1 MLTEPWAY
9 AFFRTGF
16 VAAVVSGALCGLVG
30 VFVVLRRMSYMG
42 HGLSHA
48 VLGGAVASYVIGV
61 NVYLGAGLWGL
72 VTALLIDAVARRRKI
87 GADAAIGT
95 ITIASFAVGVALISR
110 TRRFSRNFEAVLFG
124 NILGVTHGD
133 VLVLVV
139 AFVLAVV
146 VIVVAYRGLLFSTF
160 DPDVAAASG
169 VRVRRYE
176 TLLALV
182 LAVTIISTMRVLG
195 ITLIAGIL
203 VIPAVVARLS
213 TDRFSRL
220 LVLATVVGAACGA
233 IGMYVSYFADVSSGA
248 TIVLVSAVLFA
259 LAWGRDA
266 LRGRGARAA
275 LLGDVGH

>member
-1 MLTEPWAY
+1 
-9 AFFRTGF
+9 
-16 VAAVVSGALCGLVG
+16 
-30 VFVVLRRMSYMG
+30 
-42 HGLSHA
+42 
-48 VLGGAVASYVIGV
+48 
-61 NVYLGAGLWGL
+61 
-72 VTALLIDAVARRRKI
+72 
-87 GADAAIGT
+87 
-95 ITIASFAVGVALISR
+95 
-110 TRRFSRNFEAVLFG
+110 
-124 NILGVTHGD
+124 
-133 VLVLVV
+133 
-139 AFVLAVV
+139 
-146 VIVVAYRGLLFSTF
+146 
-160 DPDVAAASG
+160 VAAASG